1 MKTDFKALAELCE
14 KLESMSRRG
23 LMVSEVAAFLRG
35 LDVNEISPAVSMILG
50 RAFPLSS
57 GLELNVSWST
67 VLRVLRGIVQGDWR
81 VFTDAFKKTGDVG
94 SAIKLFL
101 ESSRV
106 SKQTTLTNKRLTI
119 IEVKRFFEEI
129 AKISGKGAR
138 DHKARLL
145 ESLFSLASPIEMKY
159 IVRVLIGEMRTG
171 FSEGLMKEAISEAFN
186 IPLETI
192 SRAMLMVGD
201 LEVLAEIAKRYG
213 LDGFSKLEFKVF
225 RPIKPMLAKDVG
237 SLREAFEVIG
247 GDVALEYKLDG
258 VRVQIHKSGDEVKIY
273 SRRLTDATNSLLEIV
288 DIVKSGLNV
297 GEAILDGE
305 IIAVGDDGKPLPFQ
319 YLMMRFK
326 RKRYLE
332 IPSKMF
338 KLKLYLFDA
347 IYVNGVSL
355 IDKPYIER
363 RRILSEISVGIPLV
377 KQKVTNDLSIAE
389 SFLKEA
395 LEYGCEGIMIKDIR
409 GPYVPGVRGK
419 FWFKFKQTLEPL
431 DLVIVAAEYG
441 YGRRRRWLSDYYLA
455 ARDEV
460 TGKFYVVGKTFKG
473 LSDDELEEITRRLK
487 ELAVSEE
494 GRRVYVVPKI
504 VVEVLYNEIQK
515 SPKYEC
521 GMALRFARINRIVE
535 DKGPEDA
542 DTIQHV
548 REIFERQFS
557 WRRLNL

>member
-67 VLRVLRGIVQGDWR
+67 VLRVLRGIVHGDWR

-159 IVRVLIGEMRTG
+159 IVRILIGEMRTG

-332 IPSKMF
+332 MPSKMF

-377 KQKVTNDLSIAE
+377 KQKVTNDLSVAE

-395 LEYGCEGIMIKDIR
+395 LEYGCEGVMIKDIR

-473 LSDDELEEITRRLK
+473 LSDDELEEMTRRLK

>member
-67 VLRVLRGIVQGDWR
+67 VLRVLRGIVHGDWR

-237 SLREAFEVIG
+237 SL
-247 GDVALEYKLDG
+247 
-258 VRVQIHKSGDEVKIY
+258 
-273 SRRLTDATNSLLEIV
+273 
-288 DIVKSGLNV
+288 
-297 GEAILDGE
+297 
-305 IIAVGDDGKPLPFQ
+305 
-319 YLMMRFK
+319 
-326 RKRYLE
+326 
-332 IPSKMF
+332 
-338 KLKLYLFDA
+338 
-347 IYVNGVSL
+347 
-355 IDKPYIER
+355 
-363 RRILSEISVGIPLV
+363 
-377 KQKVTNDLSIAE
+377 
-389 SFLKEA
+389 
-395 LEYGCEGIMIKDIR
+395 
-409 GPYVPGVRGK
+409 
-419 FWFKFKQTLEPL
+419 
-431 DLVIVAAEYG
+431 
-441 YGRRRRWLSDYYLA
+441 
-455 ARDEV
+455 
-460 TGKFYVVGKTFKG
+460 
-473 LSDDELEEITRRLK
+473 
-487 ELAVSEE
+487 
-494 GRRVYVVPKI
+494 
-504 VVEVLYNEIQK
+504 
-515 SPKYEC
+515 
-521 GMALRFARINRIVE
+521 
-535 DKGPEDA
+535 
-542 DTIQHV
+542 
-548 REIFERQFS
+548 
-557 WRRLNL
+557 

>member
-377 KQKVTNDLSIAE
+377 KQKVTNDLSVAE

>member
-67 VLRVLRGIVQGDWR
+67 VLRVLRGIVHGDWR

-332 IPSKMF
+332 MPSKMF

-377 KQKVTNDLSIAE
+377 KQKVTNDLSVAE

-395 LEYGCEGIMIKDIR
+395 LEYGCEGVMIKDIR

-473 LSDDELEEITRRLK
+473 LSDDELEEMTRRLK

>member
-1 MKTDFKALAELCE
+1 MKTEFKTLAELCE

-23 LMVSEVAAFLRG
+23 LMVSEVAAFLKN
-35 LDVNEISPAVSMILG
+35 LDVDEISPAVSMILG

-67 VLRVLRGIVQGDWR
+67 ILKVLRGIVHGDWR
-81 VFTDAFKKTGDVG
+81 IFTDAFKKTGDVG
-94 SAIKLFL
+94 SAVKLFL

-106 SKQTTLTNKRLTI
+106 SRQTTLASKHLTI

-129 AKISGKGAR
+129 AKASGRGAR
-138 DHKARLL
+138 DHKARML

-159 IVRVLIGEMRTG
+159 IVRILIGEMRTG
-171 FSEGLMKEAISEAFN
+171 FSEGLMREAISEAFN
-186 IPLETI
+186 IPIEAI
-192 SRAMLMVGD
+192 NRAMLMVGD
-201 LEVLAEIAKRYG
+201 LEVLAETAKRYG
-213 LDGFSKLEFKVF
+213 LDGFSKLGFQVF

-237 SLREAFEVIG
+237 SLREAFEIIG
-247 GDVALEYKLDG
+247 GEVALEYKLDG
-258 VRVQIHKSGDEVKIY
+258 VRVQIHRSGGEVKIY
-273 SRRLTDATNSLLEIV
+273 SRRLTDATGSLPEIV
-288 DIVKSGLNV
+288 DVVKGGLKV
-297 GEAILDGE
+297 EEAMLDGE
-305 IIAVGDDGKPLPFQ
+305 VIAVGDDGKPLPFQ

-326 RKRYLE
+326 RKRDLE
-332 IPSKMF
+332 TSSKMF

-347 IYVNGVSL
+347 IYVNGASL

-363 RRILSEISVGIPLV
+363 RRILSEISMGIPLV
-377 KQKVTNDLSIAE
+377 KQIVTNDPSVAE
-389 SFLKEA
+389 NFLKEA
-395 LEYGCEGIMIKDIR
+395 LEYGCEGVMIKDLR

-455 ARDEV
+455 ARDEE

-473 LSDDELEEITRRLK
+473 LNDDELEEMTRRLK
-487 ELAVSEE
+487 ELAISEE
-494 GRRVYVVPKI
+494 GRRVYVAPKI
-504 VVEVLYNEIQK
+504 VVEVLYNEIQR

>member
-35 LDVNEISPAVSMILG
+35 LDVDEISPAVSMILG

-67 VLRVLRGIVQGDWR
+67 VLRVLRGIVYGDWR
-81 VFTDAFKKTGDVG
+81 VFADAFKKTGDVG

-192 SRAMLMVGD
+192 NRAMLMVGD

-213 LDGFSKLEFKVF
+213 LDGFSKLGFKVF

-288 DIVKSGLNV
+288 DMVKSGLNV

-305 IIAVGDDGKPLPFQ
+305 VIAVGDDGKPLPFQ

-326 RKRYLE
+326 RKRYLG

-347 IYVNGVSL
+347 IYVNGVPL
-355 IDKPYIER
+355 IDKPYMER

-377 KQKVTNDLSIAE
+377 NQKVTSDLSVAE

-395 LEYGCEGIMIKDIR
+395 LEYGCDGVMIKDIR

-473 LSDDELEEITRRLK
+473 LSDDELEEMTRRLK